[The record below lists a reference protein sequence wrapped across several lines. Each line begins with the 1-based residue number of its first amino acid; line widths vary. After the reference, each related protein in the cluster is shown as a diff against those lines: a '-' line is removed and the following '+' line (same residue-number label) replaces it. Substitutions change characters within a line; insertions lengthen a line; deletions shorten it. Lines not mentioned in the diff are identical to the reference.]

1 MTAHC
6 ARDRLLE
13 ILATRTAE
21 MRSVPPSERKRFVI
35 EHVEEWRRTLART
48 YAGETVRVT
57 TERVTR
63 GDRNARDARIMAAKI
78 AGETARATAQR
89 ERVSLRLVRLVWSRV
104 QNPA

>member
-1 MTAHC
+1 MVYC

-57 TERVTR
+57 TERV
-63 GDRNARDARIMAAKI
+63 DRNARDARIMAAKI

-104 QNPA
+104 QNSA